1 VRRMTAEN
9 KKGRGKV
16 KILACRGPEKLDG
29 G

>member
-1 VRRMTAEN
+1 MTAEN

-16 KILACRGPEKLDG
+16 KFLACRSPEKLDG

>member
-1 VRRMTAEN
+1 MTAEN

-16 KILACRGPEKLDG
+16 KFLACRGPEKLDG